1 MRNTPRFLSPRALPA
16 LIVLGILGVLFAPG
30 VDAQNTSVQ
39 SISILKPQVYPD
51 SPKNRA
57 LIGRVIQWSV
67 TRSNDLYAQHITVD
81 YNQRGDRADY
91 SVTVMASFSGEDSVI
106 STRMIRNRDGNEAE
120 SVPVLGPVTAASA
133 IHLANS
139 IFYQWSS
146 FHDYLRGQLEAPPV
160 YVEEIPLDLIS
171 QSLFGMPAMLAPW
184 SAALKGNSHI
194 LVGTSTVCLEMDRT
208 FRVID
213 QPGRE
218 LYDNGEPGYA
228 NVVAVTPAGTIF
240 FKNLS
245 SGKVIKWFGSG
256 LKPQSW
262 KIGNEYMGSFVALA
276 DGSAL
281 AAHAGQQQTLQLKNR
296 RPAKMDFLTQPNL
309 YYSALASGPEGNI
322 WIYSVAERRVRIYT
336 TEGQLV
342 DSVIPLDPDK
352 PVPTQMTV
360 YPDGSFIF
368 FAQGWLYRF
377 RRNGVPLW
385 RTNQLLGPDEFAN
398 LTHAWAAP
406 DPKTGLIYLTDVQ
419 GRRIIKL
426 LDRAY
431 GERLGIR
438 NPSEE
443 QLIRSNQ
450 RLFRDPDDVSALKAK
465 AELYERSGSMEMAR
479 SMWEKILEIEPSSS
493 EARNRLEHIELAGLL
508 ARASEMEQRT
518 RATLETLGPESAR
531 VAYTQTMQLYE
542 QILKLDPGNRE
553 IQAKRRELKLIFD
566 ESQRRITITAAEI
579 EDLFPSL
586 MQQYRTRP
594 VGTVTVHNI
603 LDEEVRE
610 LTASVFIEGY
620 MDFPT
625 ESAPLPRLKS
635 RGRVKL
641 DLSVLFNTSVFDLQE
656 DLPVQARIE
665 VSYRSSRGQEKIS
678 KVESLMLYRK
688 TALVWDDSAKLAAFI
703 MPNEE
708 IVSTFAHR
716 VSDIGEVAERYRL
729 SNRLFRGIRVC
740 DALGSYG
747 ITYIEDPDS
756 PISRVLGKAA
766 VVDTVRF
773 PRTTLLIRS
782 GDCDDTSALLGS
794 LLESVGIGTAVMTS
808 PGHVFLAF
816 DTGEPKENRWLF
828 SHGNLQALVHQGTI
842 WLPVETTLLEEGF
855 FSAWRSASEQVS
867 KHRGRIEFL
876 PVREQRDR
884 YPPLPLPA
892 TDLGVFEPP
901 DREVSAVFNRSVEAV
916 EDTLYGES
924 LDLLEDRLRSQRG
937 LAAARVRNQIGVLH
951 ARFGKDR
958 EAEAALS
965 RCLAEEPG
973 LTAAYLNL
981 ANLKLLR
988 GELEQAA
995 EVARA
1000 GLERDPDSALLNVFL
1015 ALYHNRK
1022 GEPAR
1027 ASSYLDTVRSSS
1039 PELARRY
1046 SYLADSS
1053 SAQARAGQ
1061 REDPSLIW
1069 DSGE

>member
-1 MRNTPRFLSPRALPA
+1 MKRASRILSPR
-16 LIVLGILGVLFAPG
+16 VLSILFTLWVIGILFAPS
-30 VDAQNTSVQ
+30 VYTQNATVQ
-39 SISILKPQVYPD
+39 SVSVLKPEVYPD
-51 SPKNRA
+51 SPENRA

-67 TRSNDLYAQHITVD
+67 IRSNDLYAQHITVD
-81 YNQRGDRADY
+81 NNQRGRQADY
-91 SVTVMASFSGEDSVI
+91 SVAVMASFSGDDSVL
-106 STRMIRNRDGNEAE
+106 SARMIRNRDGSEAE
-120 SVPVLGPVTAASA
+120 AVPVLGPITPQSA
-133 IHLANS
+133 IHLTNS
-139 IFYQWSS
+139 VFYQWSS
-146 FHDYLRGQLEAPPV
+146 FHDYLRGRLEAAPV

-171 QSLFGMPAMLAPW
+171 QSLFGTAGMLAPW
-184 SAALKGNSHI
+184 SAAVKGDSHI

-208 FRVID
+208 LRVIA

-218 LYDNGEPGYA
+218 LYENGESGYA

-262 KIGNEYMGSFVALA
+262 KIGNEYMGSFVALP

-281 AAHAGQQQTLQLKNR
+281 IAHAGQQQTLQLKHR
-296 RPAKMDFLTQPNL
+296 RPAKVEFLTQPNL

-322 WIYSVAERRVRIYT
+322 WVYSVAERRVRIYT

-360 YPDGSFIF
+360 YPDGSFLF

-377 RRNGVPLW
+377 RRNGVLLW
-385 RTNQLLGPDEFAN
+385 RTNELLGPDEFAN
-398 LTHAWAAP
+398 LTHAWVAP
-406 DPKTGLIYLTDVQ
+406 DPKTGLIYLADVQ

-431 GERLGIR
+431 GEGLGIR
-438 NPSEE
+438 NQNEE

-493 EARNRLEHIELAGLL
+493 EARKKLGHIELARLL
-508 ARASEMEQRT
+508 ARAAELEQQT
-518 RATLETLGPESAR
+518 RSALETLGPESAR
-531 VAYTQTMQLYE
+531 VPYTRTMQLFE

-553 IQAKRRELKLIFD
+553 IQGRRRELKLIFD

-579 EDLFPSL
+579 DDLFPSL
-586 MQQYRTRP
+586 MQQYRIQP

-603 LDEEVRE
+603 LDEDVRE
-610 LTASVFIEGY
+610 LTASVFIEGF

-625 ESAPLPRLKS
+625 ESAPLPKLKA
-635 RGRVKL
+635 RERAEL
-641 DLSVLFNTSVFDLQE
+641 DLKVLFNTSVFDLQE
-656 DLPVQARIE
+656 DLPVQARIQ
-665 VSYRSSRGQEKIS
+665 VSYRSSRGEEKTS

-716 VSDIGEVAERYRL
+716 VSDIGEVESHYRL

-816 DTGEPKENRWLF
+816 DTGEPKENLWLF
-828 SHGNLQALVHQGTI
+828 THRNLQAIVHGATV
-842 WLPVETTLLEEGF
+842 WLPVETTVLEEGF
-855 FSAWRSASEQVS
+855 VAAWESASELIR
-867 KHRGRIEFL
+867 KHRGKTEFL
-876 PVREQRDR
+876 PVREQRDS

-901 DREVSAVFNRSVEAV
+901 EREVGALFSRSVDAV

-924 LDLLEDRLRSQRG
+924 LDLLEDRLRGQRG

-973 LTAAYLNL
+973 FTAAYLNL
-981 ANLKLLR
+981 ANLKLVR

-1022 GEPAR
+1022 GEPDR
-1027 ASSYLDTVRSSS
+1027 ASSYLDRVRSAS

-1053 SAQARAGQ
+1053 SAQARAGT
-1061 REDPSLIW
+1061 EDELSLIW
-1069 DSGE
+1069 DSGK